1 MAPLDSDFGGEA
13 AGLLNELAW
22 DGPPRRSTRERN
34 TTSYFAAELTE
45 PTRKPRQAPKRKRQV
60 ADEAED
66 DDAELDE
73 MQIEFTDTIAPQQ
86 RKVKLVT
93 EQKNIDKESPVPEF
107 PMKEWNVKI
116 YMVDQDGNEKPATA
130 FNKVTYNLHPSFE
143 NPSQT
148 FTEPPYTC
156 KNEGWGEFEMS
167 IDMYTTEK
175 TKCTVY
181 HDLNFQKPRY
191 ETIQTIQIKNPS
203 QALLQILRETGPVAS
218 DDDPKLAKARK
229 ANDGKKR
236 KAGYDF
242 EKMADGLT
250 KLGEDELLHVIQLIH
265 DHKNE
270 DTYTKNDMDNGEFS
284 VDLFTLPDN
293 LARLIWD
300 FLLEQKLVSA

>member
-1 MAPLDSDFGGEA
+1 MAPADGTYGGDKA
-13 AGLLNELAW
+13 ASTLPDELHW
-22 DGPPRRSTRERN
+22 DGPPRRSNRERRTN
-34 TTSYFAAELTE
+34 TTATTFLTDE
-45 PTRKPRQAPKRKRQV
+45 PVEPAPKTRHAPKRKRE
-60 ADEAED
+60 ADPSK
-66 DDAELDE
+66 
-73 MQIEFTDTIAPQQ
+73 MQIE

-203 QALLQILRETGPVAS
+203 QALLQVLRETGPVAS
-218 DDDPKLAKARK
+218 DDDPKIAKARK

-250 KLGEDELLHVIQLIH
+250 KLNEDDLLHVIQLIH
-265 DHKNE
+265 DHKTDE
-270 DTYTKNDMDNGEFS
+270 TYTKNDMDNGEFS
-284 VDLFTLPDN
+284 VDLFTMPDH
-293 LARLIWD
+293 LVRMLWD
-300 FLLEQKLVSA
+300 FLVDQKLVSA

>member
-1 MAPLDSDFGGEA
+1 MAPVDRDYGGEA
-13 AGLLNELAW
+13 AGSAGLHGELAW
-22 DGPPRRSTRERN
+22 DGPPRRSTRERTN
-34 TTSYFAAELTE
+34 TSFLAVELPE
-45 PTRKPRQAPKRKRQV
+45 HHTRKPRQGQKRKRKV
-60 ADEAED
+60 ADENED
-66 DDAELDE
+66 ADEELAT
-73 MQIEFTDTIAPQQ
+73 MQIE

-107 PMKEWNVKI
+107 PMKEWSVKI
-116 YMVDQDGNEKPATA
+116 YMLDQDGNEKPATA

-148 FTEPPYTC
+148 FTEPPYIC

-175 TKCTVY
+175 TKATVY

-191 ETIQTIQIKNPS
+191 EIIQTIQIKNPS

-265 DHKNE
+265 DHKTD

-284 VDLFTLPDN
+284 VDLFTLPDH